1 MSSKFVHFIAVLGG
15 LSAAQACA
23 AEDAAAYLV
32 SGPDRAP
39 VTLAHGGCVRTGQW
53 TPDSSYRQCEPLPFR
68 VAMDALFDFDSAV
81 LNIDAERAL
90 TALTRHLAQAEYQK
104 VEIVGRAD
112 RIGRAAH
119 NRKLSE
125 QRAEAVRDYLV
136 AQGMDRSKITVSGAG
151 SVESATRA
159 LCESFHGE
167 ALIQCLQ
174 PDRSAE
180 VTVIGTQAS
189 AMR

>member
-1 MSSKFVHFIAVLGG
+1 MSSKFVYLIAVLGG
-15 LSAAQACA
+15 MSVAQSRAAD
-23 AEDAAAYLV
+23 DAAAYLV
-32 SGPDRAP
+32 SGPERTP
-39 VTLAHGGCVRTGQW
+39 VTLAHGGCVRTSQW
-53 TPDSSYRQCEPLPFR
+53 TPDSSYGPCQPMPFR

-81 LNIDAERAL
+81 LNLDAERAL
-90 TALTRHLAQAEYQK
+90 DALTQHLTEADYQK
-104 VEIVGRAD
+104 VEIIGRAD
-112 RIGRAAH
+112 RIGRADY

-125 QRAEAVRDYLV
+125 QRAQAVRDYLV
-136 AQGMDRSKITVSGAG
+136 AQGMDRSKIAISGLG
-151 SVESATRA
+151 SVESATRS

-167 ALIQCLQ
+167 ALVQCLQ